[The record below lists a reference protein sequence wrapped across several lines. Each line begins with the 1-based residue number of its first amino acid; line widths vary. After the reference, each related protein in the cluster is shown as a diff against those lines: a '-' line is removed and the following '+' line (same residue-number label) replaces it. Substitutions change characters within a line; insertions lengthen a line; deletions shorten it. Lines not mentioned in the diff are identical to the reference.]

1 MERLEGLELIKETV
15 VDCLDVDP
23 EEVQPESRLID
34 DLGADSLD
42 FIDIIFNLE
51 KAFEVRLREGDL
63 DFLSRL
69 DLSNP
74 EVAQAGYLTETAMK
88 DLSPWLP
95 QLKDAT
101 EPVGVG
107 KAFSMITIET
117 LWLVVDEAQKLA
129 KAS

>member
-1 MERLEGLELIKETV
+1 MASKLEERVKEIIVEQLGVNAEQVT
-15 VDCLDVDP
+15 P
-23 EEVQPESRLID
+23 EASFID

-74 EVAQAGYLTETAMK
+74 EVAQGGYLTETAMK

-95 QLKDAT
+95 ELKNAT
-101 EPVGVG
+101 APVGVG

-117 LWLVVDEAQKLA
+117 LWLVVEEALKLA
-129 KAS
+129 EA